1 MLQYTDHIENKSL
14 FEIIRRTCNC
24 VDKRLMDH
32 GLRVAYIVSIIMRK
46 IGKQNTDKLRDI
58 CFLTMLHDIGAYKT
72 EEISSMLV
80 FETEDMW
87 NHSIYGY
94 LFLKYFSPLQDIAP
108 AVLYHH
114 TPWKEIKDESYIS
127 DEIKLIS
134 QVIHIADRIDV
145 FMCDNHGTWE
155 NCSKKIEEGRGER
168 FSPVL
173 VDLVLDIGVEYNLQ
187 AYIENGKNFG
197 FTEWGNQLS
206 QEEVTGYLKMLIYI
220 IDFRSRHTV
229 THTVTTTN
237 ISYEIGK
244 RLNLNKEY
252 LDKIVCGALLHDV
265 GKIGVPVEILKYPG
279 KLSPQA
285 MKIMRGHVDITKQ
298 IFGGQIEETI
308 QNIALRHHEKL
319 DGSGYPLELKGE
331 DLTIG
336 ERIVAVADIVSALSG
351 TRSYKNAY
359 SKERVQKIISEL
371 KDENKIDGKIVDVIN
386 CNYDDIMNSTRIMC
400 QPILDKYWNIKEDY
414 IYLRKRYI
422 DNI

>member
-32 GLRVAYIVSIIMRK
+32 GLRVAHIVSLIMRK
-46 IGKQNTDKLRDI
+46 IGKQNRNKLRDI

-72 EEISSMLV
+72 EEISSMLI

-87 NHSIYGY
+87 DHSIYGY
-94 LFLKYFSPLQDIAP
+94 LFLKYFSPLYDIAP
-108 AVLYHH
+108 AVLFHH
-114 TPWKEIKDESYIS
+114 TPWKEIKDVNYIS
-127 DEIKLIS
+127 DEIKIIS

-145 FMCDNHGTWE
+145 YMFDNHGTWE
-155 NCSKKIEEGRGER
+155 NCLKKLEEGRGDR
-168 FSPVL
+168 FLPWL
-173 VDLVLDIGVEYNLQ
+173 VDLVLDIEIYYGLQ
-187 AYIENGKNFG
+187 TESDISYG
-197 FTEWGNQLS
+197 FTDWGDQLNQ
-206 QEEVTGYLKMLIYI
+206 QEVTGYLKMLIYI

-244 RLNLNKEY
+244 RLNLDNKY

-265 GKIGVPVEILKYPG
+265 GKIGVPVEILEYPG
-279 KLSPQA
+279 RLSPQA

-298 IFGGQIEETI
+298 IFGGQIEDTI

-331 DLTIG
+331 DLTVG

-351 TRSYKNAY
+351 TRSYKDAY
-359 SKERVQKIISEL
+359 SKERVQNIISEM
-371 KDENKIDGKIVDVIN
+371 KNDKKIDGNIVDVIN
-386 CNYDDIMNSTRIMC
+386 SNYDDIMYSTRIMC
-400 QPILDKYWNIKEDY
+400 QPILDKYLNIKEEY